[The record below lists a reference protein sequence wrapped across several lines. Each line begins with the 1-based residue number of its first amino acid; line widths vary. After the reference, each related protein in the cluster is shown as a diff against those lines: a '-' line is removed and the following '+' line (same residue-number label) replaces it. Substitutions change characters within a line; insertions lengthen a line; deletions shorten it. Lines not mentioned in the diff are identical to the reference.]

1 MISCQLW
8 TIWLLSAVISTFKAY
23 LLFLCMHRVIMA
35 RGAPGLQF
43 RSLILHLY
51 QTPGGKQA
59 QNRHDLSN
67 PSWRFIPCV
76 SLSML
81 LWSITNRLNAIN
93 RHLRLSIRLLSIR
106 PFHHAKA
113 APLKSSSKGSPRQ
126 LWFKERHIRDPLCIR
141 SVPLN
146 PAALMCHI
154 LAPSSALIPTLFPCP
169 MEVIRRA
176 LFMLNHRGS
185 RSKAL
190 QVSCLMFSS
199 LCGSAGDAQKLLG
212 SKNHNNDE

>member
-1 MISCQLW
+1 MHASCHYVQRSAGAAVQVPDFALVSNTW
-8 TIWLLSAVISTFKAY
+8 RKTSSESAWRLKPVITI
-23 LLFLCMHRVIMA
+23 H
-35 RGAPGLQF
+35 
-43 RSLILHLY
+43 
-51 QTPGGKQA
+51 
-59 QNRHDLSN
+59 
-67 PSWRFIPCV
+67 V
-76 SLSML
+76 SLSLL
-81 LWSITNRLNAIN
+81 LWSITNRSNAIN
-93 RHLRLSIRLLSIR
+93 RHLRLSIRLLSIC

-113 APLKSSSKGSPRQ
+113 SPLKSSSKGSPHQ
-126 LWFKERHIRDPLCIR
+126 LWFKEHHIRDPLCIR

-185 RSKAL
+185 KSKAL
-190 QVSCLMFSS
+190 QMSCLMFNS

-212 SKNHNNDE
+212 SKSHNNDE